1 MTRAKAFLLVAAVLL
16 SGAGCSQ
23 DHDVSPPSGDQAA
36 SRIARAAVAF
46 AGRVVFQS
54 DQDGDNEIY
63 VLTTDGLTQLTH
75 NTWSDEYPLWSPDG
89 RWISFGANPD
99 GRYDIFIMAADGS
112 GVRRI
117 TSSPRDEVE
126 QAWSPDGQK
135 LAYTEEVKRPFGKK
149 YSLWVRDL
157 ATDAIE
163 RLASEFPDSAALP
176 NFSPT
181 SPLLAFTGKKTPGWD
196 VFVYDLAARTFRALT
211 EGGHACRP
219 HFSPDGR
226 TIAYVSHEAD
236 RRGDIW
242 LMAADGG
249 GKRRLTVRDETSD
262 YFPTWSPD
270 GRAVLFCSSGETMYA
285 HEGRWGMYLVDVA
298 TGRVTLFFDGPGRDV
313 FPDWHK

>member
-1 MTRAKAFLLVAAVLL
+1 MTRCQVFFLVAVVLL
-16 SGAGCSQ
+16 AGAGCGRDQ
-23 DHDVSPPSGDQAA
+23 ALNTPSGNTPALQGTG
-36 SRIARAAVAF
+36 AAVAF
-46 AGRVVFQS
+46 NGRVVFQT
-54 DQDGDNEIY
+54 DQDGDNEIC
-63 VLTTDGLTQLTH
+63 VLTAEGLTQLTH

-89 RWISFGANPD
+89 RWISFSANPD
-99 GRYDIFIMAADGS
+99 GNYDIFVMAADGS

-117 TSSPRDEVE
+117 TSSTRDEVE
-126 QAWSPDGQK
+126 QAWTPDGKK
-135 LAYTEEVKRPFGKK
+135 LAYTEETKRPFGKR
-149 YSLWVRDL
+149 YALWIKDL
-157 ATDAIE
+157 ATDAVE
-163 RLASEFPDSAALP
+163 RLAPKFPDSAALP

-181 SPLLAFTGKKTPGWD
+181 SSLLAFTGKKTPGWD
-196 VFVYDLAARTFRALT
+196 VFVYDLAAHTFQALT

-226 TIAYVSHEAD
+226 MFAYVSHEAD

-242 LMAADGG
+242 IMAADGS

-270 GRAVLFCSSGETMYA
+270 GRTVLFCSSAETMYA

-313 FPDWHK
+313 FPDWHE

>member
-1 MTRAKAFLLVAAVLL
+1 MARARILFFIAVVLAAGGGCGRGREASAASNDPTAGL
-16 SGAGCSQ
+16 GAG
-23 DHDVSPPSGDQAA
+23 GAA
-36 SRIARAAVAF
+36 DFS
-46 AGRVVFQS
+46 GRVVFQS
-54 DQDGDNEIY
+54 DADGDNEIY
-63 VLTTDGLTQLTH
+63 ELTSQGLTQLTH
-75 NTWSDEYPLWSPDG
+75 NAWSDEYPLWSPDG
-89 RWISFGANPD
+89 RWIAFSANPD
-99 GRYDIFIMAADGS
+99 GNYDLFIMAADGS
-112 GVRRI
+112 GIRRL

-126 QAWSPDGQK
+126 QAWTPDGKK
-135 LAYTEEVKRPFGKK
+135 LAYTEEVKRPFGKR
-149 YSLWVRDL
+149 YSLWIKDL
-157 ATDAIE
+157 ATDAVE
-163 RLASEFPDSAALP
+163 RLAPEFPDSAALP
-176 NFSPT
+176 NFSPVA
-181 SPLLAFTGKKTPGWD
+181 PLLAFTGKKAPGWD
-196 VFVYDLAARTFRALT
+196 VFVYDRAARTYQALT

-270 GRAVLFCSSGETMYA
+270 GRAVLFCSSAETMYA

-298 TGRVTLFFDGPGRDV
+298 TGRVTLFYDGPGRDV

>member
-1 MTRAKAFLLVAAVLL
+1 MARARILFFIAVVLAAGGGCGRGREASAASSDSTAGL
-16 SGAGCSQ
+16 GAG
-23 DHDVSPPSGDQAA
+23 GAA
-36 SRIARAAVAF
+36 DFS
-46 AGRVVFQS
+46 GRVVFQS
-54 DQDGDNEIY
+54 DADGNNEIY
-63 VLTTDGLTQLTH
+63 VLTAQGLTQLTH

-89 RWISFGANPD
+89 RWIAFSANPD
-99 GRYDIFIMAADGS
+99 GNYDIFVMAADGS
-112 GVRRI
+112 GIRRL

-126 QAWSPDGQK
+126 QTWTPDGKK
-135 LAYTEEVKRPFGKK
+135 LAYTEEVKRPFGKR
-149 YSLWVRDL
+149 YSLWIKDL
-157 ATDAIE
+157 ATDAVE
-163 RLASEFPDSAALP
+163 RLAPEFPDSAALP
-176 NFSPT
+176 NFSPVA
-181 SPLLAFTGKKTPGWD
+181 PLLAFTGKKTPGWD
-196 VFVYDLAARTFRALT
+196 VFVYDRAARTYQALT

-270 GRAVLFCSSGETMYA
+270 GRAVVFCSSAETMYA

-298 TGRVTLFFDGPGRDV
+298 TGRVSLFYDGPGRDV

>member
-1 MTRAKAFLLVAAVLL
+1 MARIRIFFLIAAVLL
-16 SGAGCSQ
+16 TGSGCGQGRDASAA
-23 DHDVSPPSGDQAA
+23 SGDSTADLSAGDPAA
-36 SRIARAAVAF
+36 FS
-46 AGRVVFQS
+46 GRVVFQS
-54 DQDGDNEIY
+54 DADGDNEIY
-63 VLTTDGLTQLTH
+63 VLTAKGLTQLTR

-89 RWISFGANPD
+89 RWISFSANPD
-99 GRYDIFIMAADGS
+99 GNYDLFIMAADGS
-112 GVRRI
+112 GVRRV
-117 TSSPRDEVE
+117 TSSRRDEVE
-126 QAWSPDGQK
+126 QAWAPDGKK
-135 LAYTEEVKRPFGKK
+135 LAYTEEVKRPFGKR
-149 YSLWVRDL
+149 YSLWVKDL
-157 ATDAIE
+157 ATDAVE
-163 RLASEFPDSAALP
+163 RLAPEFPDSAALP

-181 SPLLAFTGKKTPGWD
+181 AALLAFTGKKTPGWD
-196 VFVYDLAARTFRALT
+196 IFVYDRAARTYQSLT

-236 RRGDIW
+236 RRGDVW

-270 GRAVLFCSSGETMYA
+270 GRAVLFCSSAETMYA

-298 TGRVTLFFDGPGRDV
+298 TGRVTLFYDGPGRDV